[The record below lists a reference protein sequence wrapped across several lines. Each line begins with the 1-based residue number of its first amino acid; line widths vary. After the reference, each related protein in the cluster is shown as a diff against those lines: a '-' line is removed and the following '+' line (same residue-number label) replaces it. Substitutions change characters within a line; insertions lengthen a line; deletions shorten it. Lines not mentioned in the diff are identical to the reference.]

1 MAVYTEL
8 AAETLEAFLG
18 TYDIGTLIS
27 FQGIAEGV
35 ENSNFLLQT
44 TGGTFILTLFEKR
57 VKASDLPWFLG
68 LMQHLSGKGMNCP
81 LPVAG
86 RDGEALR
93 ILADRPAAITTFLP
107 GRAVP
112 KITAEACGQLG
123 QVLATFNEKGRDY
136 TAERLNGLSVH
147 AWRPLLESCQGAG
160 DDLLPGL
167 TNELV
172 QALDRI
178 EASWPAEGTLPQGQ
192 IHADLFPDNVFFQDD
207 WISGLIDFYFACT
220 DLFAYDLAICLN
232 AWCFRDEK
240 VFEPAFAQAMVD
252 GYETVRPLDAGEKA
266 ALPIL
271 CQGASIRFLLTRLYD
286 WINTPADALVTRK
299 DPLAYLGRL
308 RHFAG
313 YAAGHANV

>member
-8 AAETLEAFLG
+8 AAEALEAFLG
-18 TYDIGTLIS
+18 TYDIGALVS

-44 TGGTFILTLFEKR
+44 TEGKFILTLFERR

-81 LPVAG
+81 QPVQAK
-86 RDGEALR
+86 DGVALR
-93 ILADRPAAITTFLP
+93 VLADRPAAITTFLP
-107 GRAVP
+107 GQAVP
-112 KITAEACGQLG
+112 QITASACHALG
-123 QVLATFNEKGRDY
+123 QVLATFHKLGQDY
-136 TAERLNGLSVH
+136 TAERLNGLSVE
-147 AWRPLLESCQGAG
+147 AWRPLLESCQGSG

-167 TNELV
+167 TQELSE
-172 QALDRI
+172 ALSRI
-178 EASWPAEGTLPQGQ
+178 EKSWPAAGSLPRGQ
-192 IHADLFPDNVFFQDD
+192 IHADLFPDNVFFQGNQV
-207 WISGLIDFYFACT
+207 SGLIDFYFACT

-240 VFEPAFAQAMVD
+240 VFEPAFAHAMIE
-252 GYETVRPLDAGEKA
+252 GYESVRNLEVAEKE
-266 ALPIL
+266 ALPVL

-308 RHFAG
+308 RHFSGVA
-313 YAAGHANV
+313 HV